1 MEELKIRLRRAMNSN
16 NISQI
21 ELSEKTG
28 IPKSSINQYLS
39 GYAKPKDDR
48 IFLLSKA
55 LGVTESWLI
64 GYDEDEDED
73 HYYTNPETRR
83 LAQEIYQNPDLR
95 ILFDAS
101 RNLEPD
107 DIQAI
112 ANMIK
117 QFKGI
122 SED

>member
-64 GYDEDEDED
+64 GYDEDEDDD
-73 HYYTNPETRR
+73 HYYINPETRR

-107 DIQAI
+107 DIHAVT
-112 ANMIK
+112 NMIK
-117 QFKGI
+117 RCKGK

>member
-73 HYYTNPETRR
+73 HYYINPETRR

-107 DIQAI
+107 DIHAV

-117 QFKGI
+117 RFKGK

>member
-28 IPKSSINQYLS
+28 IPKSSINQSLS

-73 HYYTNPETRR
+73 HYYINPETRR

-107 DIQAI
+107 DIHAV

-117 QFKGI
+117 RFKGK

>member
-64 GYDEDEDED
+64 GYDEDEDDD
-73 HYYTNPETRR
+73 HYYINPETRR

-107 DIQAI
+107 DIHAVT
-112 ANMIK
+112 NMIK
-117 QFKGI
+117 RFKGK

>member
-73 HYYTNPETRR
+73 HQEAR
-83 LAQEIYQNPDLR
+83 LHQR
-95 ILFDAS
+95 
-101 RNLEPD
+101 
-107 DIQAI
+107 
-112 ANMIK
+112 
-117 QFKGI
+117 
-122 SED
+122 